1 MTIGAFAMLTFGQ
14 AQNWKANEAANTLA
28 DMEEWM
34 NEDIAN
40 GRIDQELGQEYI
52 DNLQNVL
59 RLVLTIDDE
68 SACLRDSDISFDKA
82 NSRSEV
88 DSDPTYYERKEKR
101 QFTLIKFVIIE
112 PIALN
117 DSIN

>member
-1 MTIGAFAMLTFGQ
+1 MKKTIMTIGAFAMLTFGQ
-14 AQNWKANEAANTLA
+14 AQNWKAHEAANTLA

-68 SACLRDSDISFDKA
+68 DACIRDEDIDT
-82 NSRSEV
+82 
-88 DSDPTYYERKEKR
+88 DPTYFERKEKR
-101 QFTLIKFVIIE
+101 QFTLIKFVINE
-112 PIALN
+112 PLVLN
-117 DSIN
+117 DSL